1 MRKER
6 MLAIVL
12 ASLFVLVSGISLAN
26 ANQVA
31 LNSEIINS
39 PEKGWYG
46 AGDIVEINAQLI
58 NTGDATSISIDP
70 SCDYVLRI
78 WYGSEI
84 IVDGSDSCFGQNRG
98 LDIGS
103 SSTLSLDT
111 LTWDLRNSNGEFV
124 QPGEYQIE
132 YYIPNA
138 GLSSINSIQV
148 QTPIEIPE
156 ALELEVIATARD
168 GNHKVNSP
176 SVITV
181 RIVNTIGEEISLNT
195 DGCKLNLNQNLLG
208 HCGKENYKPY
218 EISTIAQ
225 FTVVPELGENFYN
238 ISLGDEALKHSI
250 TINAVENVDLMDNFD
265 QFENL
270 DVDLDYTG
278 DDLFYELDNFDSE
291 LVMSNIGSET
301 IIVNFTKSCRGEI
314 WVVDQ
319 LGEVVRDSRNP
330 NDCVEMDTQ
339 NIIPASE
346 NRKVVQQRWSFIDEN
361 NCMVTPG
368 NLLVIGEMPQLG
380 KYDTETISFDYES
393 RANCQTQSLQ
403 LNTQI
408 TNHEDFTIESTLIAP
423 EGIEI
428 TWFSQCDFDF
438 TLLNMSAEL
447 FGAPLNC
454 EDNETFSTRF
464 INLQIEDIKLDMENY
479 EDGTYFIKLESTSEP
494 RFSVVSSFEW
504 ISQTNEID
512 EPTDAESEEVQ
523 SRFVA
528 GTWSSTETSAGT
540 CWFLNTPDEG
550 IVTLNS
556 APGLI
561 EWSPAKDLVGQY
573 KVVDSSASP
582 QCSEF
587 SSPSIIIEQ
596 VMSEEMPQEVVE
608 EEQEVQQNVQPVEE
622 VASEVS
628 PIVVGVSAVVVSTGV
643 LSLLVAFVSTNES
656 LRIPATTAGLWLLG
670 LIGKTNETSDGRY
683 QRGRLMGYLTANPGC
698 HFRALMAALDMSNGQ
713 ITHHLKILEDE
724 DRIWRKPDGRLV
736 RFYPY
741 TSNLHPGLEEGELPM
756 PPLSPD
762 PNSLQG
768 KILKLLDD
776 DGTMNK
782 FPTQV
787 DLAHRLDK
795 SQQLISHH
803 LRTLENYGLVE
814 KRRSGV
820 KNRYNLTKEALFLL
834 ESTDY

>member
-1 MRKER
+1 

-12 ASLFVLVSGISLAN
+12 ATLFVLVSGTSLAN
-26 ANQVA
+26 ANQVT
-31 LNSEIINS
+31 LNSEVVNS
-39 PEKGWYG
+39 PERGWYG
-46 AGDIVEINAQLI
+46 AGDIVEIDAQLI

-70 SCDYVLRI
+70 SCDNVLRI
-78 WYGSEI
+78 WYGNEI
-84 IVDGSDSCFGQNRG
+84 ILDGTDSCFGQNRG

-103 SSTLSLDT
+103 SSTLSLET
-111 LTWDLRNSNGEFV
+111 LSWDLKNTNGDFV
-124 QPGEYQIE
+124 QSGEYQIE
-132 YYIPNA
+132 YFIPNA
-138 GLSSINSIQV
+138 GLSSISSVQV
-148 QTPIEIPE
+148 QTPIENPE
-156 ALELEVIATARD
+156 GLELEIIATARD

-181 RIVNTIGEEISLNT
+181 RAVNTLGEQISLDTN
-195 DGCKLNLNQNLLG
+195 GCKLNLNQNLFG
-208 HCGKENYKPY
+208 DCGKNIYKPY
-218 EISTIAQ
+218 EISTITQ
-225 FTVVPELGENFYN
+225 FIVEPELGDNFYN
-238 ISLGDEALKHSI
+238 ISLGDGVLKQSI
-250 TINAVENVDLMDNFD
+250 TISAVENVDLMENFE
-265 QFENL
+265 QFGNL
-270 DVDLDYTG
+270 DVELDYTG
-278 DDLFYELDNFDSE
+278 DDLFYELENFDSE
-291 LVMSNIGSET
+291 IVMSNIGNET
-301 IIVNFTKSCRGEI
+301 LIVNFTKSCRGEI

-339 NIIPASE
+339 NVIPPNE
-346 NRKVVQQRWSFIDEN
+346 NRKVVQQRWSFIDKN

-368 NLLVIGEMPQLG
+368 KLLVIGEMPQLG

-393 RANCQTQSLQ
+393 RANCETQSLQ
-403 LNTQI
+403 LESRI
-408 TNHEDFTIESTLIAP
+408 SDLEDITIESTLVAT
-423 EGIEI
+423 EGVEI

-454 EDNETFSTRF
+454 EDNETFSSRF
-464 INLQIEDIKLDMENY
+464 TSLQIEDIKLNMDDY
-479 EDGTYFIKLESTSEP
+479 EDGTYFIKLESTSQP

-504 ISQTNEID
+504 ISQTE
-512 EPTDAESEEVQ
+512 ETEEGTDLVTEEVL

-528 GTWSSTETSAGT
+528 GTWSSTETSTGT

-550 IVTLNS
+550 ILTLNS
-556 APGLI
+556 APGLVG
-561 EWSPAKDLVGQY
+561 WSPERNLVGQY
-573 KVVDSSASP
+573 KVVDAPASP

-596 VMSEEMPQEVVE
+596 VMSEELPQEVVE
-608 EEQEVQQNVQPVEE
+608 EEQEVQQNIQPEEE
-622 VASEVS
+622 VSSDVS

-698 HFRALMAALDMSNGQ
+698 HFRALMAALEMSNGQ

-736 RFYPY
+736 RFYPF

-820 KNRYNLTKEALFLL
+820 KNRYKLTKEALFLL